1 MKIAVI
7 IGQMAK
13 SRLTT
18 LIFIIFVPG
27 LISGNVCV
35 TNGPL
40 GMITGSIQDW
50 QITASSTYPHEWDK
64 KCAEKYARVYLPN
77 KYGWCA
83 KYKSSSEWLKVDLGV
98 AARVTGVMTQGRGD
112 GKEWVTSFKVSY
124 SMDDYNELY
133 VIDQYSNHRVFEGN
147 TDAYSVKHT
156 YLDRPIIARYIKF
169 HTVHWHRHPS
179 MRVEILGCQLCKESI
194 GLPPYGRIT
203 TSSNGKNKRK
213 DSCQPEDGN
222 ILSKKGWCAKRN
234 NVNQWLQI
242 DVGPPTLITGVMTKG
257 RGDSKK
263 KHWVTRF
270 KISYS
275 NDTQRWYQ
283 YKDAHSVD
291 PRPQNPW
298 LWNPLFNRTTAQ
310 LIPDIYTDD
319 GLLFGGNNDK
329 DTVRV
334 HYINSPFVARFIR
347 FHPLEWNGKI
357 SMRAGLLGCP
367 HTAGNCGESFMRV
380 NDDTPCVENLAYK
393 KEAWINGKN
402 PKKRHV
408 SPKID
413 RGHPDKAVDGKID
426 FDLHACTILDNLYG
440 DTPVWTVDLGAKTS
454 VSGIIIYTWQ
464 ESEGQMVKEGTAMK
478 DYLNN
483 LDRLVIYVDNKSKA
497 EDASSVSGNMCGYVS
512 KLNGALLS
520 HKIHVQCVR
529 PQKGRYVLV
538 EAWGSHNSWSRLF
551 SAVLCEVL
559 VYA

>member
-1 MKIAVI
+1 MAVKSE
-7 IGQMAK
+7 QMAK
-13 SRLTT
+13 PRLIT
-18 LIFIIFVPG
+18 LALFVLCFG
-27 LISGNVCV
+27 LINGNVCG

-40 GMITGSIQDW
+40 GMISGSILDW
-50 QITASSTYPHEWDK
+50 QITASSTYPLEWDK

-133 VIDQYSNHRVFEGN
+133 VTDQYGNHRVFEGN

-179 MRVEILGCQLCKESI
+179 MRVEILGYQLCKENI

-242 DVGPPTLITGVMTKG
+242 DVGPPTLITGVLTKG

-263 KHWVTRF
+263 KHWVKRF

-275 NDTQRWYQ
+275 NDTQRWYE
-283 YKDAHSVD
+283 YKDAHSAD
-291 PRPQNPW
+291 PR
-298 LWNPLFNRTTAQ
+298 
-310 LIPDIYTDD
+310 
-319 GLLFGGNNDK
+319 LFGGNSDK
-329 DTVRV
+329 DNVRI
-334 HYINSPFVARFIR
+334 HYINSPFVARFVR

-393 KEAWINGKN
+393 KQAWINGKN
-402 PKKRHV
+402 PKKRHITQ
-408 SPKID
+408 KIV
-413 RGHPDKAVDGKID
+413 RGHPDRAVDGKID
-426 FDLHACTILDNLYG
+426 FDLHSCTILDNLYG
-440 DTPVWTVDLGAKTS
+440 DTPVWTVDLGSKTS
-454 VSGIIIYTWQ
+454 VSGVIIYTWQ
-464 ESEGQMVKEGTAMK
+464 GSGEQKVKEGSAMK

-483 LDRLVIYVDNKSKA
+483 LDRLVMYVDNKSKA
-497 EDASSVSGNMCGYVS
+497 EDASSLSGNMCGYVS
-512 KLNGALLS
+512 KINGALYS

-529 PQKGRYVLV
+529 PQKGRYVRV